1 MRAHCCLLLIISAS
15 ASAAA
20 QSAPA
25 SGAAS
30 FAAQLD
36 QLLGVP
42 AGLTADAAAERALAT
57 SFDLEARRETV
68 EAAEDQVTQAAV
80 GYVPRINLTARALR
94 LSAITPPLFG
104 PLVIAPDSP
113 VGPVSPG
120 ALLINTPASFA
131 ALRNQT
137 AAEVGMVIPISDYL
151 LRIVQA
157 HSAARHSAA
166 GASLLLR
173 AGRRQ
178 VATAGRL
185 AFYNWVR
192 ARLQLVVADAAV
204 AQSKAH
210 LTDVARLR
218 EVGRVPQADALRVEA
233 QLAAAELLRA
243 RALEAR
249 AVQPQRLQTLVHAAG
264 SQEPAIGEDVR
275 GPLAPLPDALESDRW
290 VDRAN
295 NQRPELQA
303 LAATTASLGEQ
314 AKTLRAGIYP
324 RLEGVASATTA
335 NPNPRFFP
343 PQDRYDTTWALG
355 LQLGWSPTEAWAS
368 GAARS
373 ALEAQARRAAA
384 DEKQARDALRD
395 EVVSAV
401 EALRSAEVA
410 VESSVRGLRSA
421 EESYRQR
428 SELYRNGRA
437 TSVELTDAETA
448 LTQARLDSID
458 ALVDRRIAR
467 ARLLQAAG
475 EPVEGPLNARDG
487 KP

>member
-1 MRAHCCLLLIISAS
+1 MSALPCLLLIVSAIAS
-15 ASAAA
+15 ADA
-20 QSAPA
+20 QGAPA
-25 SGAAS
+25 SEAAS
-30 FAAQLD
+30 FAAELD
-36 QLLGVP
+36 RLLGVP
-42 AGLTADAAAERALAT
+42 AGLTSDAAAERALAT
-57 SFDLEARRETV
+57 SFELEGRRDSV
-68 EAAEDQVTQAAV
+68 DAAEDQVTQAAV
-80 GYVPRINLTARALR
+80 GYVPRINLAARALR

-113 VGPVSPG
+113 EGPLSPN
-120 ALLINTPASFA
+120 ATLVNTPVRFG

-137 AAEVGMVIPISDYL
+137 AAEISLTIPISDYL
-151 LRIVQA
+151 LRIVPA

-166 GASLLLR
+166 GASLILQ
-173 AGRRQ
+173 AARRQ
-178 VATAGRL
+178 VATTGRL
-185 AFYNWVR
+185 AFYGWVR
-192 ARLQLVVADAAV
+192 SRLQVVIADAAL
-204 AQSKAH
+204 AQAKAH
-210 LTDVARLR
+210 LVDVMQLR

-249 AVQPQRLQTLVHAAG
+249 AVQLQKLETLLHAPGA
-264 SQEPAIGEDVR
+264 QEPAIGEDVR
-275 GPLAPLPDALESDRW
+275 ASLAPLPDALESSRW
-290 VDRAN
+290 VDRAMD
-295 NQRPELQA
+295 QRPELQA
-303 LAATTASLGEQ
+303 LAASTASLAEQ
-314 AKTLRAGIYP
+314 ANAQRGGIYP
-324 RLEGVASATTA
+324 RLDAVASATTA

-355 LQLGWSPTEAWAS
+355 LQFGWSPTDAWATS
-368 GAARS
+368 AARS
-373 ALEAQARRAAA
+373 ALEAQARKAAA

-410 VESSVRGLRSA
+410 VESSARGLRSA

-448 LTQARLDSID
+448 LTQARLDRID
-458 ALVDRRIAR
+458 ALLDRRVAR

-475 EPVEGPLNARDG
+475 EPVEGPLNAQDG